1 MKRSLIDYDVLKKM
15 ENRSLSSAQFELEE
29 ATDLLSEALEVDF
42 LELHC
47 YGDESV
53 LYETL
58 DGAFIHANYKVDDGN
73 LTFENVQEL
82 VVDED
87 TEKAET
93 KRILGDLLDN
103 ILEDDDAK
111 ATKAFEQY
119 LTLPNIRRE
128 LLEGNTVEEEE
139 LNEGAFTIRR
149 SKPTKRGPGRGKKQ
163 PRWLVNKRTRERG
176 KTLRRLSPSLK
187 KRAKRERD
195 KMRRG
200 LPKRKNARPVL
211 RYGKKDK
218 MSAHYMQTEHCNAV
232 SHLVEGVSDFL
243 NYKELGPVLKN
254 LLVKHDDKGNV
265 IALRIPTTEAR
276 NQSRMLSFK
285 WNVLDHECKIMRGA
299 SKNLGENQDF
309 CKAVA
314 ELKRSNALSDNDAM
328 TENLEAIASNWPD
341 VIYLTHAEL
350 SEVVSTALKT
360 AGVTNW
366 DDEVSTFL
374 SEGIL
379 RKIHSSYT
387 DRVDKIL
394 KLAGVEIKEEEGAF
408 EKFQEVVHKFYPS
421 LDESV
426 ANEMQV
432 FVDLY
437 NSVRDIHE
445 VASKAGDEI
454 VAEEATGYLRDL
466 YAVVSQDVESDL
478 TLAEEVTLW
487 LGLLIETNLETQTWN
502 VNNKPHMTV
511 SGDHPDM
518 AKKAGQGYS
527 PRADATGDWGDEAP
541 VSDGKN
547 YKGGLADEMRNRSWG
562 NVGGSDVYPSVQNP
576 YTPQPF
582 GDYTMKG
589 EKGVDKENTGFSLYR
604 GQTWPELQ
612 NPYTPDAPGQDGWRM
627 KADNL
632 VIDK

>member
-1 MKRSLIDYDVLKKM
+1 M
-15 ENRSLSSAQFELEE
+15 ESNSLSSAQFELEE
-29 ATDLLSEALEVDF
+29 ATDLLTEALDADF

-58 DGAFIHANYKVDDGN
+58 DGTYIHANYKVEGGN

-87 TEKAET
+87 TEKAEA
-93 KRILGDLLDN
+93 KKLLGTLLDS
-103 ILEDDDAK
+103 ILEDEEAK
-111 ATKAFEQY
+111 AGRAFEQY
-119 LTLPNIRRE
+119 LALPNIKRD
-128 LLEGNTVEEEE
+128 LLEGETGEEDEE
-139 LNEGAFTIRR
+139 LNEDVSQSRGGFRIRK
-149 SKPTKRGPGRGKKQ
+149 SKPTKRGFGRGKRQSRALVAKRVRGRKRSLKRISPGLKQ
-163 PRWLVNKRTRERG
+163 RASRER
-176 KTLRRLSPSLK
+176 K
-187 KRAKRERD
+187 KF
-195 KMRRG
+195 RRG
-200 LPKRKNARPVL
+200 LGGNKRARVVV
-211 RYGKKDK
+211 RYNRPTGLAAMK
-218 MSAHYMQTEHCNAV
+218 TEQRIAV
-232 SHLVEGVSDFL
+232 SNLVENVTDYL

-265 IALRIPTTEAR
+265 IALRVPTTEAR
-276 NQSRMLSFK
+276 NQSRLLSFK
-285 WNVLDHECKIMRGA
+285 WNVLDHESKIMRSA
-299 SKNLGENQDF
+299 SKSLGENQDF

-314 ELKRSNALSDNDAM
+314 ELKRNNALSDNDAM
-328 TENLEAIASNWPD
+328 TDNLEAIATNWPD

-366 DDEVSTFL
+366 DDEIAAFL
-374 SEGIL
+374 AEGIL

-394 KLAGVEIKEEEGAF
+394 KLAGVSAETKDEEDAF
-408 EKFQEVVHKFYPS
+408 EKFQEVVERFYPT

-426 ANEMQV
+426 VSEMQV

-445 VASKAGDEI
+445 IAARAGDEI

-466 YAVVSQDVESDL
+466 HAVVSKDVESDL

-487 LGLLIETNLETQTWN
+487 LGLIIETNLETQSWN

-518 AKKAGQGYS
+518 AQKAGKSYS
-527 PRADATGDWGDEAP
+527 PRADGTGDWGDKAP
-541 VSDGKN
+541 VSDGKS
-547 YKGGLADEMRNRSWG
+547 YRGGLADEMRNRSWG
-562 NVGGSDVYPSVQNP
+562 NIGGPDTYPSVRNP
-576 YTPQPF
+576 YTPEPF

-589 EKGVDKENTGFSLYR
+589 EKGVDKANSGFSLYR

-612 NPYTPDAPGQDGWRM
+612 NPYTPDAPGQDGWKM